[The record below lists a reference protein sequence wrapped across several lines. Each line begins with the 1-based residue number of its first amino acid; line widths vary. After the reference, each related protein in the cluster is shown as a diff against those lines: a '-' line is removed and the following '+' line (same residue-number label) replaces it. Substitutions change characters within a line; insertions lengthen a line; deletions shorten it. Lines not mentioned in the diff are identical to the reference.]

1 VNFILFAESTPITMT
16 IIVFIILAYLLGSIS
31 FAVIASWIFRLPD
44 PRTFGSKNPGATNV
58 LRSGNKAAAILTL
71 LGDAGKGWVAV
82 VLAQHL
88 APVWGLDN
96 KVIAAVALLVFLG
109 HIWPVFLRFKGGR
122 GVATAVG
129 VVLGL
134 NLWSGILAIITWIIV
149 ALIWRFSS
157 LSALVAAT
165 LTPVYAWIFL
175 GSEVST
181 LVILVISLLIIWR
194 HKSNISN
201 LVAGKETRIG
211 KRDTT

>member
-1 VNFILFAESTPITMT
+1 M
-16 IIVFIILAYLLGSIS
+16 LGSVS

-44 PRTFGSKNPGATNV
+44 PRTFGSMNPGATNV

-82 VLAQHL
+82 ILAQHF

-96 KVIAAVALLVFLG
+96 KVIAGVALLVFLG

-134 NLWSGILAIITWIIV
+134 NLWPGILAVITWIIV
-149 ALIWRFSS
+149 ALIWRVSS

-175 GSEVST
+175 GSDLST
-181 LVILVISLLIIWR
+181 FVIFTISLLVIWR
-194 HKSNISN
+194 HKSNIAN
-201 LVAGKETRIG
+201 LLAGKETRIG
-211 KRDTT
+211 ERGES

>member
-1 VNFILFAESTPITMT
+1 MT
-16 IIVFIILAYLLGSIS
+16 ITVFIILAYLLGSVS

-44 PRTFGSKNPGATNV
+44 PRFFGSMNPGATNV
-58 LRSGNKAAAILTL
+58 LRSGNKAAAIFTL
-71 LGDAGKGWVAV
+71 LGDTGKGWVAV
-82 VLAQHL
+82 VLAQHF

-96 KVIAAVALLVFLG
+96 KVIAVVALLVFLG

-134 NLWSGILAIITWIIV
+134 NLWPGILAVITWIIV

-175 GSEVST
+175 GSDLST
-181 LVILVISLLIIWR
+181 LVIFTISLLVIWR
-194 HKSNISN
+194 HKSNIAK
-201 LVAGKETRIG
+201 LLAGKETRIG
-211 KRDTT
+211 KRSES

>member
-1 VNFILFAESTPITMT
+1 MT
-16 IIVFIILAYLLGSIS
+16 TTAFIILAYLLGSVS
-31 FAVIASWIFRLPD
+31 FAVVASWIFRLPD
-44 PRTFGSKNPGATNV
+44 PRTFGSMNPGATNV
-58 LRSGNKAAAILTL
+58 LRSGNKAAAIFTL
-71 LGDAGKGWVAV
+71 LGDSGKGWVAV
-82 VLAQHL
+82 VLAQHF

-134 NLWSGILAIITWIIV
+134 NLWPGILAVVTWIIV
-149 ALIWRFSS
+149 AIIWRFSS

-175 GSEVST
+175 DSS
-181 LVILVISLLIIWR
+181 LSIFVIFTISLLVIWR
-194 HKSNISN
+194 HKSNIAN
-201 LVAGKETRIG
+201 LLAGKETRIG
-211 KRDTT
+211 ERGES

>member
-1 VNFILFAESTPITMT
+1 MNFILFAESAPITMT
-16 IIVFIILAYLLGSIS
+16 IIVFIILPYLLGSIS
-31 FAVIASWIFRLPD
+31 FAVIASCIFRLPD

-194 HKSNISN
+194 HKSNIAN

>member
-1 VNFILFAESTPITMT
+1 M
-16 IIVFIILAYLLGSIS
+16 LGSIS

-194 HKSNISN
+194 HKSNIVN

>member
-1 VNFILFAESTPITMT
+1 
-16 IIVFIILAYLLGSIS
+16 LLGSIS

-44 PRTFGSKNPGATNV
+44 PRTFGSMNPGATNV

-96 KVIAAVALLVFLG
+96 QVIAAVALLVFLG

-181 LVILVISLLIIWR
+181 FVILVISLLIIWR
-194 HKSNISN
+194 HKSNIAN
-201 LVAGKETRIG
+201 LVSGKETKIG
-211 KRDTT
+211 KSDAT

>member
-1 VNFILFAESTPITMT
+1 M
-16 IIVFIILAYLLGSIS
+16 LGSIS
-31 FAVIASWIFRLPD
+31 FAVIASWIFKLPD

-88 APVWGLDN
+88 APVWGLDS

-181 LVILVISLLIIWR
+181 LVILIISLLIIWR
-194 HKSNISN
+194 HKSNIAN

>member
-1 VNFILFAESTPITMT
+1 MT
-16 IIVFIILAYLLGSIS
+16 ILVFMILSYLLGSIP

-44 PRTFGSKNPGATNV
+44 PRTFGSKNPGATNI
-58 LRSGNKAAAILTL
+58 LRSGNKAAAAFTL
-71 LGDAGKGWVAV
+71 LGDAGKGWAAI

-109 HIWPVFLRFKGGR
+109 HIWSVFLRFKGGR

-134 NLWSGILAIITWIIV
+134 NLWSGILAINTWIIV

-194 HKSNISN
+194 HKSNIAN

>member
-1 VNFILFAESTPITMT
+1 MT
-16 IIVFIILAYLLGSIS
+16 TTVFIILAYLLGSVS
-31 FAVIASWIFRLPD
+31 FAVVASWIFRLPD
-44 PRTFGSKNPGATNV
+44 PRTFGSMNPGATNV
-58 LRSGNKAAAILTL
+58 LRSGNKAAAIFTL
-71 LGDAGKGWVAV
+71 LGDSGKGWVAV
-82 VLAQHL
+82 VLAQHF

-134 NLWSGILAIITWIIV
+134 NLWPGILAVITWIIV
-149 ALIWRFSS
+149 AIIWRFSS

-175 GSEVST
+175 GSDLST
-181 LVILVISLLIIWR
+181 FVIFTISLLVIWR
-194 HKSNISN
+194 HKSNIAN
-201 LVAGKETRIG
+201 LLAGKETRIG
-211 KRDTT
+211 KMGES

>member
-1 VNFILFAESTPITMT
+1 
-16 IIVFIILAYLLGSIS
+16 LLGSVS

-44 PRTFGSKNPGATNV
+44 PRTFGSMNPGATNV

-82 VLAQHL
+82 ILAQHF

-96 KVIAAVALLVFLG
+96 KVIAGVALLVFLG

-134 NLWSGILAIITWIIV
+134 NLWPGILAVITWIIV

-175 GSEVST
+175 GSDLST
-181 LVILVISLLIIWR
+181 FVIFTISLLVIWR
-194 HKSNISN
+194 HKSNIAN
-201 LVAGKETRIG
+201 LLAGKETRIG
-211 KRDTT
+211 KRGKS

>member
-1 VNFILFAESTPITMT
+1 MT
-16 IIVFIILAYLLGSIS
+16 ITVFIILAYLLGSVS

-44 PRTFGSKNPGATNV
+44 PRTFGSMNPGATNV

-82 VLAQHL
+82 ILAQHF
-88 APVWGLDN
+88 APVWGLDD
-96 KVIAAVALLVFLG
+96 KVIAGVALLVFLG

-134 NLWSGILAIITWIIV
+134 NLWPGILAVITWIIV
-149 ALIWRFSS
+149 ALIWRVSS

-175 GSEVST
+175 GSDLST
-181 LVILVISLLIIWR
+181 FVIFTISLLVIWR
-194 HKSNISN
+194 HKSNIAN
-201 LVAGKETRIG
+201 LLAGKETRIG
-211 KRDTT
+211 KRGES

>member
-1 VNFILFAESTPITMT
+1 M
-16 IIVFIILAYLLGSIS
+16 LGSIS

-44 PRTFGSKNPGATNV
+44 PRTFGSMNPGATNV

-71 LGDAGKGWVAV
+71 LGDSGKGWVAV

-96 KVIAAVALLVFLG
+96 KAIAAVALLVFLG

-122 GVATAVG
+122 GVATAIG

-157 LSALVAAT
+157 LSALVAAI

-175 GSEVST
+175 GSEEST

-194 HKSNISN
+194 HKSNIAN
-201 LVAGKETRIG
+201 LVVGKETRIG
-211 KRDTT
+211 KRDAT

>member
-1 VNFILFAESTPITMT
+1 MT
-16 IIVFIILAYLLGSIS
+16 IIVFLILPYLLGSIS

-58 LRSGNKAAAILTL
+58 LRSGNKAAAVFTL
-71 LGDAGKGWVAV
+71 LGDAGKGWVSV

-88 APVWGLDN
+88 VPVWGLDN
-96 KVIAAVALLVFLG
+96 EVIAVVALLVFLG
-109 HIWPVFLRFKGGR
+109 HIWPIFLCFKGGR
-122 GVATAVG
+122 GVATAIG

-175 GSEVST
+175 GLEVNT
-181 LVILVISLLIIWR
+181 LIILIIALLVIWR
-194 HKSNISN
+194 HKANIAN
-201 LVAGKETRIG
+201 LLTGKETRIG
-211 KRDTT
+211 KKDTT

>member
-1 VNFILFAESTPITMT
+1 
-16 IIVFIILAYLLGSIS
+16 LLGSVS
-31 FAVIASWIFRLPD
+31 FAVIASWIFRIPD
-44 PRTFGSKNPGATNV
+44 PRTFGSMNPGATNV

-82 VLAQHL
+82 VLAQHF

-96 KVIAAVALLVFLG
+96 KVIAGVALLVFLG

-134 NLWSGILAIITWIIV
+134 SLWPGILAVITWVIV

-175 GSEVST
+175 GLDLST
-181 LVILVISLLIIWR
+181 FVIFTISLLVIWR

-201 LVAGKETRIG
+201 LLAGKETRIG
-211 KRDTT
+211 KSGES

>member
-1 VNFILFAESTPITMT
+1 MT
-16 IIVFIILAYLLGSIS
+16 ITGFIILAYLLGSVS

-44 PRTFGSKNPGATNV
+44 PRTFGSMNPGATNV

-82 VLAQHL
+82 ILAQHF

-96 KVIAAVALLVFLG
+96 KVIAGVALLVFLG

-134 NLWSGILAIITWIIV
+134 NLWPGILAVITWIIV

-165 LTPVYAWIFL
+165 LTPIYAWIFL
-175 GSEVST
+175 GSDLST
-181 LVILVISLLIIWR
+181 FVIFTISLLVIWR
-194 HKSNISN
+194 HKSNIAN
-201 LVAGKETRIG
+201 LLAGKETRIG
-211 KRDTT
+211 KRGES

>member
-1 VNFILFAESTPITMT
+1 M
-16 IIVFIILAYLLGSIS
+16 LGSIS

-194 HKSNISN
+194 HKSNIAN

-211 KRDTT
+211 KRDAT

>member
-1 VNFILFAESTPITMT
+1 M
-16 IIVFIILAYLLGSIS
+16 LGSVS

-44 PRTFGSKNPGATNV
+44 PRTFGSMNPGATNV

-82 VLAQHL
+82 ILAQHF
-88 APVWGLDN
+88 APVWGLDD
-96 KVIAAVALLVFLG
+96 KVIAGVALLVFLG

-134 NLWSGILAIITWIIV
+134 NLWPGILAVITWIIV

-175 GSEVST
+175 GSDLST
-181 LVILVISLLIIWR
+181 FVIFTISLLVIWR
-194 HKSNISN
+194 HKSNIAN
-201 LVAGKETRIG
+201 LLAGKETRIG
-211 KRDTT
+211 ERGES

>member
-1 VNFILFAESTPITMT
+1 MT

-31 FAVIASWIFRLPD
+31 FAVIASWVFRLPD
-44 PRTFGSKNPGATNV
+44 PRTFGSMNPGATNV
-58 LRSGNKAAAILTL
+58 LRSGNKAAAIFTL
-71 LGDAGKGWVAV
+71 LGDTGKGWMAV
-82 VLAQHL
+82 VLAQHF

-134 NLWSGILAIITWIIV
+134 NLWPGILAIITWIIV

-175 GSEVST
+175 GSEISAF
-181 LVILVISLLIIWR
+181 VILTISLLVIWR

-201 LVAGKETRIG
+201 LLAGKETRIG
-211 KRDTT
+211 KRDAS

>member
-1 VNFILFAESTPITMT
+1 
-16 IIVFIILAYLLGSIS
+16 LLGSIS
-31 FAVIASWIFRLPD
+31 FAVIASWVFRLPD
-44 PRTFGSKNPGATNV
+44 PRTFGSMNPGATNV
-58 LRSGNKAAAILTL
+58 LRSGNKTAAIFTL
-71 LGDAGKGWVAV
+71 LGDTGKGWMAV
-82 VLAQHL
+82 VLAQHF

-96 KVIAAVALLVFLG
+96 NVIAAVALLVFLG

-134 NLWSGILAIITWIIV
+134 NLWPGILAIITWIIV

-175 GSEVST
+175 GSEIST
-181 LVILVISLLIIWR
+181 FVILTISLLVIWR
-194 HKSNISN
+194 HKSNIAN
-201 LVAGKETRIG
+201 LLAGKETRIG
-211 KRDTT
+211 KRDAS

>member
-1 VNFILFAESTPITMT
+1 MT

-134 NLWSGILAIITWIIV
+134 NLWSGVLAIITWIIV

-194 HKSNISN
+194 HKSNIAN

>member
-1 VNFILFAESTPITMT
+1 MT

-31 FAVIASWIFRLPD
+31 FAVIASWVFRLPD
-44 PRTFGSKNPGATNV
+44 PRTFGSMNPGATNV
-58 LRSGNKAAAILTL
+58 LRSGNKAAAIFTL
-71 LGDAGKGWVAV
+71 LGDTGKGWMAV
-82 VLAQHL
+82 VLAQHF

-134 NLWSGILAIITWIIV
+134 NLWPGILAIITWIIV

-165 LTPVYAWIFL
+165 FTPVYALIFL
-175 GSEVST
+175 GSEISAF
-181 LVILVISLLIIWR
+181 VILTISLLVIWR

-201 LVAGKETRIG
+201 LLAGKETRIG
-211 KRDTT
+211 KRDAS

>member
-1 VNFILFAESTPITMT
+1 MT
-16 IIVFIILAYLLGSIS
+16 ITVFIILAYLLGSVS

-44 PRTFGSKNPGATNV
+44 PRTFGSMNPGATNV

-82 VLAQHL
+82 ILAQHF

-96 KVIAAVALLVFLG
+96 KVIAGVALLVFLG

-134 NLWSGILAIITWIIV
+134 NLWSGILAVITWIIV

-175 GSEVST
+175 GSDLST
-181 LVILVISLLIIWR
+181 LVIFTISLLVIWR
-194 HKSNISN
+194 HKSNIAK
-201 LVAGKETRIG
+201 LLAGKETRIG
-211 KRDTT
+211 KRSES

>member
-1 VNFILFAESTPITMT
+1 M
-16 IIVFIILAYLLGSIS
+16 LGSIS

-134 NLWSGILAIITWIIV
+134 NLWSGVLAIITWIIV

-194 HKSNISN
+194 HKSNIAN

-211 KRDTT
+211 KRDTN

>member
-1 VNFILFAESTPITMT
+1 MT
-16 IIVFIILAYLLGSIS
+16 ITVFIILAYLLGSVS

-44 PRTFGSKNPGATNV
+44 PRTFGSMNPGATNV

-82 VLAQHL
+82 ILAQHF

-96 KVIAAVALLVFLG
+96 KVIAGVALLVFLG

-134 NLWSGILAIITWIIV
+134 NLWPGILAVITWIIV

-175 GSEVST
+175 GSDLST
-181 LVILVISLLIIWR
+181 FVIFTISLLVIWR
-194 HKSNISN
+194 HKSNIAN
-201 LVAGKETRIG
+201 LLAGKETRIG
-211 KRDTT
+211 KRGES